1 MAEYN
6 KYLETVASDKN
17 IKPWVNGEVFGKYTP
32 IIQLGIQTLPGV
44 KFYVNGNDNP
54 ITIGVTGIYEIDASC
69 GVSITS
75 LRFDPISLA
84 LIEESPSTKLLVDII
99 YEEEEEE

>member
-1 MAEYN
+1 MPNPLMSIKTCFAL
-6 KYLETVASDKN
+6 YLLQ
-17 IKPWVNGEVFGKYTP
+17 
-32 IIQLGIQTLPGV
+32 II
-44 KFYVNGNDNP
+44 
-54 ITIGVTGIYEIDASC
+54 GIYIDASC

>member
-1 MAEYN
+1 M
-6 KYLETVASDKN
+6 
-17 IKPWVNGEVFGKYTP
+17 
-32 IIQLGIQTLPGV
+32 PGV

-69 GVSITS
+69 GVAITS